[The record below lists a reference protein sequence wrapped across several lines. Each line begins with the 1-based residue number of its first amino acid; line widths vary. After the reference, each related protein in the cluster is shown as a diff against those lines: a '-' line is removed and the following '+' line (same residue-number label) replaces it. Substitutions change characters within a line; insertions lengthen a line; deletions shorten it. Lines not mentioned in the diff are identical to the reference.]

1 MAYQWYDPNQHQQG
15 GLAAPGSN
23 FVPTYGANGQI
34 VYQRSAP
41 NSPFGAPVLL
51 PGQPSPAAQPVFLP
65 QVPAVAGYSPGNVGV
80 QLPSPNRIPGQ
91 LSSPVLLDVLSPGN
105 GPSWGGRSS
114 NTPHIHYDLR
124 DYPSRALVTT
134 HPQLSLLSQGHL
146 KACITNPALA
156 GIKIISKN
164 FPWEI
169 DVESER
175 QGAPITVEDV
185 INTLHE
191 TLDKHIA
198 SSEWW
203 IVTDDVR
210 NRVAKQYERNCDA
223 ASSGSSRHRGDRG
236 EVEKPRHKSEGVR
249 RVDWLL
255 DNFIMRGLEKDDA
268 FIQKRIPDKSMR
280 ENTWC
285 LVVGS
290 K

>member
-1 MAYQWYDPNQHQQG
+1 MAYQWYDGNQ
-15 GLAAPGSN
+15 GLAAPGGN

-41 NSPFGAPVLL
+41 NSPFGGPVLL

-65 QVPAVAGYSPGNVGV
+65 QVAAGYSPGHVGA
-80 QLPSPNRIPGQ
+80 QLPSPNRMPAQ
-91 LSSPVLLDVLSPGN
+91 LQGPVLLDVLNAGS

-114 NTPHIHYDLR
+114 SSTPHIHYDLR

-146 KACITNPALA
+146 KASITNPATT

-164 FPWEI
+164 FPWEV
-169 DVESER
+169 DVESDR

-185 INTLHE
+185 VNTLHE

-203 IVTDDVR
+203 IVTDEVR
-210 NRVAKQYERNCDA
+210 SRVAKQYERNCDA
-223 ASSGSSRHRGDRG
+223 SPSGSGRHRG

-255 DNFIMRGLEKDDA
+255 DNFIMKGLEKDENL
-268 FIQKRIPDKSMR
+268 IQKRVPDKSMR

-285 LVVGS
+285 LVVGP